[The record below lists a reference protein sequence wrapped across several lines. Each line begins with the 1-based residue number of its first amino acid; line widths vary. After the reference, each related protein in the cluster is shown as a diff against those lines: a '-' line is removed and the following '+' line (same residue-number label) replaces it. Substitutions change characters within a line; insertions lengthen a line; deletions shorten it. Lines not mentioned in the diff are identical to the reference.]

1 MIRKTSY
8 LCEMCRKYFDEPNIV
23 KENHCEYN
31 VCPYCIS
38 NLKGIKPNKTYGG
51 IYYADGIY
59 NFTVCEHRD
68 GSGKKADLSRYYG
81 NENLLKVII
90 EELEVQLFTYELWYG
105 VL

>member
-1 MIRKTSY
+1 MTNEQLKRGQELNQLIKIT
-8 LCEMCRKYFDEPNIV
+8 
-23 KENHCEYN
+23 KEAIN
-31 VCPYCIS
+31 
-38 NLKGIKPNKTYGG
+38 NLKVIKPSKIHGG

-90 EELEVQLFTYELWYG
+90 EELEVQLLTYELWYSA
-105 VL
+105 L

>member
-1 MIRKTSY
+1 MTNEQLKRGQELNQLIKTT
-8 LCEMCRKYFDEPNIV
+8 
-23 KENHCEYN
+23 KEA
-31 VCPYCIS
+31 IS
-38 NLKGIKPNKTYGG
+38 NLKEIKPNKAYGG

-90 EELEVQLFTYELWYG
+90 EELEVQLLTYELWYSA
-105 VL
+105 L